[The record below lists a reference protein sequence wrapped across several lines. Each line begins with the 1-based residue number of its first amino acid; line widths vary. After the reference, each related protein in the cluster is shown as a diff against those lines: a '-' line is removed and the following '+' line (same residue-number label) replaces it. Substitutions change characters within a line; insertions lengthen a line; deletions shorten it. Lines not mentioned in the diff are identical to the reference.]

1 MFVFLVIVKDY
12 SRRFIVMSVNYF
24 VYELLIGRVIV
35 LVSIRNKIICRKLIY
50 NNIIEELFKKI
61 NNC

>member
-35 LVSIRNKIICRKLIY
+35 LVSIRNKNLLKNKFIIIFLRSYVNK
-50 NNIIEELFKKI
+50 
-61 NNC
+61 

>member
-35 LVSIRNKIICRKLIY
+35 LVSIRNKNL
-50 NNIIEELFKKI
+50 LKK
-61 NNC
+61 